1 MVSLSAV
8 RESNSTLRARP
19 SGWVAVFVGATG
31 GIGAGT
37 IKQLVRNSSGPKFY
51 VIGRSEAKFS
61 RQRKELEALNPSAV
75 IVFIQ
80 TEISLLRNVDAVCK
94 EIASKE
100 DHVDLLFMSAGLLAF
115 GGPHRKLNNGVR
127 FDMML

>member
-1 MVSLSAV
+1 MVSLSSV
-8 RESNSTLRARP
+8 RESNSTLQARP
-19 SGWVAVFVGATG
+19 PGWVAVFVGATS

-37 IKQLVRNSSGPKFY
+37 IKQLVRNSFSPKFY

-61 RQRKELEALNPSAV
+61 RQRKELEVLNPSAV
-75 IVFIQ
+75 IVFVQ

-100 DHVDLLFMSAGLLAF
+100 DYIDLLFMSAGSLAF
-115 GGPHRKLNNGVR
+115 GGPHCKFEPWG
-127 FDMML
+127 